1 MRMRTVAYN
10 DEGRRIGEG
19 HPRATI
25 LDCVV
30 NRIRELHDEGVTYK
44 ELSIRFEISIY
55 TVGKICRYER
65 RDQAPHRYAKIPAKE
80 QDGHE
85 RSAP

>member
-10 DEGRRIGEG
+10 DSNRRIGEG
-19 HPRATI
+19 HPRSTI

-30 NRIRELHDEGVTYK
+30 NRIRELHEQGVKYK
-44 ELSIRFEISIY
+44 ELAVRFEISIY

-65 RDQAPHRYAKIPAKE
+65 RNQAPHRFARIPAKE
-80 QDGHE
+80 DGDHE
-85 RSAP
+85 RSSP